1 MTAILVADDSQT
13 VRMDLADSLEAAG
26 FRVFSCSTT
35 AEARTTLRAHS
46 IAAAVIDPQMSAGD
60 GLALIEQIRGEQVL
74 RELPVLA
81 LARGDELG
89 PAAEL
94 VAAVDCV
101 GKPYDRT
108 YVVARIRELVGE
120 PPVRDSILII
130 ASDGPRELAAA
141 LTRAG
146 FATTVALS
154 GIEGLQAAATARPT
168 AIILGTTRD
177 MEPTSVIRRLRQT
190 PALRTTPCLVLGNQA
205 VELQALEAG
214 ADAYI
219 PGGDDEL
226 VLARVRALL
235 RSSSALPS
243 DGSLPRVLTV
253 DDDPEY
259 LDVLGSRLR
268 KRGLD
273 VVLARS
279 GEQAIQ
285 LLGHQ
290 AVDCILLDR
299 TMTGMG
305 GVATCRYLKS
315 NALTADVP
323 IIFLT
328 ATEQR
333 EAVIEGLAAGADD
346 FVSKAAGFD
355 ALAARIQAQL
365 RRRHTEAERREA
377 HEAILRSDLAMLEA
391 RAARELAD
399 VRAQLADQL
408 VTSNREL
415 AAANR
420 ELERFGYTVAHDL
433 RGPLRT
439 IGACTHAIADRN
451 RERMDR
457 QSLEHVDRVFAAVTR
472 MTEVIESLLELGR
485 IQRHTTACHTVDLT
499 ALAAAV
505 ADDLERRDPEHHVE
519 HAIAHELVVDADA
532 RLVRVLLE
540 HLLRNARRFTAG
552 RAHPRVEL
560 GVEERGGERVFFV
573 RDNGVGFDPA
583 SAARLFSAGV
593 GLYTAKRIVEHHGG
607 RIWAEGQPGAGA
619 KFSFTLPTGTGSAAT
634 A

>member
-13 VRMDLADSLEAAG
+13 VRMDLADTFEAAG
-26 FRVFSCSTT
+26 FRVFSCATT

-46 IAAAVIDPQMSAGD
+46 IAAAVIDPRMSEGR

-81 LARGDELG
+81 LARCEELG
-89 PAAEL
+89 RDDL

-108 YVVARIRELVGE
+108 YVVARIRELVGA
-120 PPVRDSILII
+120 PPVRDSILVISSEDSPDLM
-130 ASDGPRELAAA
+130 ATLG
-141 LTRAG
+141 RAG
-146 FATTVALS
+146 FITSVSPTGV
-154 GIEGLQAAATARPT
+154 EGLQNAATARPT
-168 AIILGTTRD
+168 AVIIGATSD
-177 MEPTSVIRRLRQT
+177 MDAPSVIRRLRQT
-190 PALRTTPCLVLGNQA
+190 PALRTTPCLAFGNSGA
-205 VELQALEAG
+205 ELKALEAG
-214 ADAYI
+214 ADAFV
-219 PGGDDEL
+219 PTGDHEL
-226 VLARVRALL
+226 ALARIRALL

-273 VVLARS
+273 VVLASS

-285 LLGHQ
+285 LLGEQ
-290 AVDCILLDR
+290 GVDCILLDR

-305 GVATCRYLKS
+305 GVATCKFLKKS
-315 NALTADVP
+315 SITADIP

-365 RRRHTEAERREA
+365 RRRHTEAEQREA
-377 HEAILRSDLAMLEA
+377 REALLRSDLAVLEA
-391 RAARELAD
+391 RAANELAD
-399 VRAQLADQL
+399 VRAQLAEQL

-415 AAANR
+415 ASANR
-420 ELERFGYTVAHDL
+420 ELETFGYTVAHDL

-439 IGACTHAIADRN
+439 IGLCTHAIVDRM
-451 RERMDR
+451 RDQLDQR
-457 QSLEHVDRVFAAVTR
+457 SLDHVHRVFASVTR
-472 MTEVIESLLELGR
+472 MNDVIESLLELGR
-485 IQRHTTACHTVDLT
+485 IQRNAIARHTVDLS

-505 ADDLERRDPEHHVE
+505 VDELERREPGRRVE
-519 HAIAHELVVDADA
+519 QAIACELTVEADA
-532 RLVRVLLE
+532 RLVRLLLE
-540 HLLRNARRFTAG
+540 NLMRNAWRFTTNEPHA
-552 RAHPRVEL
+552 RIEL
-560 GVEERGGERVFFV
+560 GCETEGDERVFYV
-573 RDNGVGFDPA
+573 RDNGIGFDTA
-583 SAARLFSAGV
+583 SATRLFSAGV
-593 GLYTAKRIVEHHGG
+593 GLQTARRIVEHHGG
-607 RIWAEGQPGAGA
+607 RIWAEGQPGHGA
-619 KFSFTLPTGTGSAAT
+619 KFCFTLPAAH
-634 A
+634 